1 MREHGKIMDANF
13 YEFWSQFFSSLAK
26 GQKQLDDLT
35 KWQNLGLRGSDA
47 FSSLFRKV
55 YGLESLQQSNP
66 PDMNLWEKSAEAFQK
81 SMKDFLALFD
91 VVPRGDY
98 QNLLNECQALKEK
111 MAKQEETIAALRQRR
126 GKKGVS
132 PEETVEGLREVIEKQ
147 NDEFQSLMKSVAE
160 RFQASSKS

>member
-1 MREHGKIMDANF
+1 MREHVKIMDANF

-35 KWQNLGLRGSDA
+35 EWQNLGLSGSDA

-66 PDMNLWEKSAEAFQK
+66 PDMDLWEKSAEAFQK

-111 MAKQEETIAALRQRR
+111 MAKQEETIAARRQRR

-132 PEETVEGLREVIEKQ
+132 REETVEGLRAVINKQ
-147 NDEFQSLMKSVAE
+147 NDQFQELMKTVAE

>member
-1 MREHGKIMDANF
+1 MDANF

-35 KWQNLGLRGSDA
+35 KWQNMELRGSDA

-66 PDMNLWEKSAEAFQK
+66 PDKDLWEKSAEAFQK
-81 SMKDFLALFD
+81 SMKDFLVLFD

-98 QNLLNECQALKEK
+98 QNLLNECQAFKEK
-111 MAKQEETIAALRQRR
+111 MAKQEETIAALRRRR

-132 PEETVEGLREVIEKQ
+132 PEETVEGLQAVINKQ
-147 NDEFQSLMKSVAE
+147 NDQFQELMKTVAE